1 MYPGAHAKSQPE
13 TIAAYRPSTGQSL
26 SYRQLDD
33 RSNQL
38 AQLLYRAGLREGDH
52 VALFS
57 DNRLEFIEAVQACLR
72 SGLYLTTINRHLPAS
87 EAAYIVAD
95 CEAKALIASG
105 DLAETAELG
114 RLSPVGQVKLA
125 FGAATPGF
133 AHYEASLAAQPAAP
147 LAEERLGSLML
158 YSSGTTGRP
167 KGIVRCLP
175 GRHPSEPIP
184 PGASGY
190 ADHYGMDRSTVL
202 LSTAP
207 LYHGAPLG
215 FANAVIQAG
224 GTLVMMDKFDA
235 ALSLEL
241 IERFGVTHSQWVPT
255 MFVRLLRL
263 APVERSK
270 WDLSSHRCAVH
281 AAAPCPVEVKRRMI
295 DWWGPIIEELYSST
309 ESIGRTM
316 INSREWLAHPGSVGR
331 PHGRPFHICDEEGA
345 ELPPG
350 QSGLIYGES
359 SLDTLFSYHN
369 DEGKTAAATH
379 PRNPA
384 WMTVGDIGY
393 LDEDGYL
400 YLTDRKAFMIISG
413 GVNIY
418 PQQIEAVLALHPKV
432 GDAAVIGVPNADLG
446 EEVKAVVEPV
456 PGVQPSEALAK
467 EIMEYV
473 CAKLGRQLTPRSVD
487 FTDALPRLQDG
498 KLYKKILRDRYWG
511 DAAAPVPPVTRT
523 QSEH

>member
-72 SGLYLTTINRHLPAS
+72 SGLYLTTINRHLTAS

-114 RLSPVGQVKLA
+114 RLSPDCRVRLA
-125 FGAATPGF
+125 FGAAAPGF
-133 AHYEASLAAQPAAP
+133 ADYEASLAAQPAAP
-147 LAEERLGSLML
+147 LAEERVGSLML

-167 KGIVRCLP
+167 KGILRPLP

-184 PGASGY
+184 PGVSGY
-190 ADHYGMDRSTVL
+190 VELYGMDKSTVL

-263 APVERSK
+263 PPAERSK
-270 WDLSSHRCAVH
+270 RDLSSHRCAIH
-281 AAAPCPVEVKRRMI
+281 AAAPCPVEVKRQMI
-295 DWWGPIIEELYSST
+295 DWWGPIIEEFYSST
-309 ESIGRTM
+309 ESIGRTT

-331 PHGRPFHICDEEGA
+331 PQGRAFHICDEEGV
-345 ELPPG
+345 ELPAG
-350 QSGLIYGES
+350 QPGLIYAEPNP
-359 SLDTLFSYHN
+359 DALFSYHK
-369 DEGKTAAATH
+369 DEGKTAAAAH

-393 LDEDGYL
+393 LDEEGYL

-432 GDAAVIGVPNADLG
+432 GDAAVLGVPNADLG
-446 EEVKAVVEPV
+446 EEVKAVVEPA

-467 EIMEYV
+467 EIMDYV

-511 DAAAPVPPVTRT
+511 DAAAPVPPVTRI